1 MVTTLSWAIEAT
13 TLRVMI
19 VASVWCAQLYAQHMT
34 YHPQSSVHPRTLLL
48 VPVQQLTLNATCK
61 CVAHTIADGGRV
73 VADAAKLL
81 RCVRHLQWFI
91 LSRSTRKPVAGA
103 IQRSQ
108 NGREILVPER
118 RDICADVEKEGTF
131 EQNGGLR
138 RGCHQRRMP
147 DGTSGR
153 SQERVCMGRRA
164 IFRPGT
170 AASPAAWL
178 SIAFGISCITVFV
191 SKILVEHCPLPV
203 RRVRTVEDKRSASGG
218 TFSRDLWPRYAAL
231 SGAHGRL
238 C

>member
-1 MVTTLSWAIEAT
+1 
-13 TLRVMI
+13 MI
-19 VASVWCAQLYAQHMT
+19 QYF
-34 YHPQSSVHPRTLLL
+34 R
-48 VPVQQLTLNATCK
+48 
-61 CVAHTIADGGRV
+61 G
-73 VADAAKLL
+73 
-81 RCVRHLQWFI
+81 
-91 LSRSTRKPVAGA
+91 STRKPVAGA

-138 RGCHQRRMP
+138 RGCHQGRMP

-178 SIAFGISCITVFV
+178 SIAFGISCSTVFV
-191 SKILVEHCPLPV
+191 SKIVEHCPLPV

-218 TFSRDLWPRYAAL
+218 TFFTRLMAQVCCPFGRPWQAVLRLPWTSGCPANTVLAHPAL
-231 SGAHGRL
+231 SHT
-238 C
+238 